1 MLGAL
6 GTCHYI
12 DPIPELHNVKRMDPH
27 MKRAEHAVLSAPDA
41 LRARIDIERMYTVIL
56 QEFQQN
62 CKNDDR
68 HRIDSRTGY
77 HDIHAVNW
85 TARGKRMCQVAQQQI
100 AARIAYSKSD
110 YEYTFIQH
118 IFAHCRANM
127 KKLQRDI
134 ADANAAELPE
144 YADILGD
151 RMVFYQKQVVA
162 LQMELVQRQ
171 GIPANALT
179 GQLQV
184 PSMHAIECV
193 AREVQRERQR
203 VRDAEDAVMD
213 AAWASYFRHRTDTP
227 AADGVVVGFADV
239 LAEIRAALATETAAS
254 REVEAGASPE
264 PPATPTN
271 RHAIEC
277 AANAA
282 WANHYRHRTTSPAG
296 WVDVLAEMKAG
307 LPTETPA
314 SPEPAATPT
323 NRHTLVWP
331 RLQAAMA
338 YMPW

>member
-1 MLGAL
+1 MCRCAFVLGAL

-27 MKRAEHAVLSAPDA
+27 MKRAEHAVLPAPDA
-41 LRARIDIERMYTVIL
+41 LRALMHIERMYTVIL

-62 CKNDDR
+62 CKNDDT
-68 HRIDSRTGY
+68 HRIDSRMGY
-77 HDIHAVNW
+77 HTTPAVEW
-85 TARGKRMCQVAQQQI
+85 TARAKRMCQVAQQQI

-171 GIPANALT
+171 GVPANALT

-184 PSMHAIECV
+184 PSMHANECA

-203 VRDAEDAVMD
+203 VLDAEDA
-213 AAWASYFRHRTDTP
+213 AWANYFRHHTTP
-227 AADGVVVGFADV
+227 PAGWADA
-239 LAEIRAALATETAAS
+239 LAEMEAGLPTETATS
-254 REVEAGASPE
+254 REVEAGASPK
-264 PPATPTN
+264 PT
-271 RHAIEC
+271 
-277 AANAA
+277 
-282 WANHYRHRTTSPAG
+282 
-296 WVDVLAEMKAG
+296 
-307 LPTETPA
+307 
-314 SPEPAATPT
+314 ATPT
-323 NRHTLVWP
+323 NRHTLF
-331 RLQAAMA
+331 
-338 YMPW
+338 